1 MVGVDVTECSAESLI
16 TNLGPKLKT
25 VLLPLVYEDVNED

>member
-16 TNLGPKLKT
+16 TNLGPKLK
-25 VLLPLVYEDVNED
+25 LLLSLVYEDVNED